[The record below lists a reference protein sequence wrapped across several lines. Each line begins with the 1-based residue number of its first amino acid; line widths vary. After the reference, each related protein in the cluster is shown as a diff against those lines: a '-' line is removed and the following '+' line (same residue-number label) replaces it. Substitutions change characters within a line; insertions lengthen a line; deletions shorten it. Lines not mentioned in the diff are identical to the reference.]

1 MPSLFLKVK
10 FLKTSE
16 SWFLKLNLIPS
27 KEYKCNLCAILSN
40 ERLSECD
47 VSGLKNFK
55 SFKSKSLNLLCV
67 VFLQNE
73 CWLEQNPLL
82 NRNQISMHRISIPA
96 FHFFGAF

>member
-10 FLKTSE
+10 FLNTSE

-27 KEYKCNLCAILSN
+27 MEYKCNLCAILSN

-55 SFKSKSLNLLCV
+55 SFKSKSLNLLYV

-82 NRNQISMHRISIPA
+82 NRNQISMHRILIPA
-96 FHFFGAF
+96 FQVFAAF